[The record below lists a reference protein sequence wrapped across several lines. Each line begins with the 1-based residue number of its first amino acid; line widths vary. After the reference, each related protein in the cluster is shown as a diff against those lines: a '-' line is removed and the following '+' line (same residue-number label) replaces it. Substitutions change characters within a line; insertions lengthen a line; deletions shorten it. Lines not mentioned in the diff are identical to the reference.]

1 MLIHL
6 SMGKSHICVGYEGC
20 HMVCHLVDVI
30 DTVVYIVHLPAA
42 P

>member
-6 SMGKSHICVGYEGC
+6 TMGKGHIRVRYEGC
-20 HMVCHLVDVI
+20 HMVCHLIDVVDAI
-30 DTVVYIVHLPAA
+30 VYIVHLPAA

>member
-6 SMGKSHICVGYEGC
+6 TMGKGHIRVGHERC